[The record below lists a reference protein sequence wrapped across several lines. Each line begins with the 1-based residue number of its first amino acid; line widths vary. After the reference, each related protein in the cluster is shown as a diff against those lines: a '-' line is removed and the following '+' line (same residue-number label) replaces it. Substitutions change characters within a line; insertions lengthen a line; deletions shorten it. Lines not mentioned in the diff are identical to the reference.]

1 MTKPISLAL
10 GALVLTGS
18 VLTGSLLAGSGTAV
32 AAESGK
38 NWSAAVAENENG
50 HLLGNPEAEVKLVE
64 FMSYTCSH
72 CADFAR
78 SGDQAIKLAYVP
90 NGRVSF
96 EIRHLLR
103 DPIDLTA
110 ALLTHCGDPA
120 KFPANHAAILNAQED
135 WMAKARATT
144 QAQRSRWQFG
154 SNGARRQAMASDL
167 GFYAL
172 MERRGY
178 SRVALDRCLAD
189 EAKASALAETS
200 QADVATYN
208 LQGTPS
214 FVVDGELLE
223 GVFTWPALEKA
234 LGSRF

>member
-1 MTKPISLAL
+1 MTKRRVKLALAL
-10 GALVLTGS
+10 GALALTGS
-18 VLTGSLLAGSGTAV
+18 AAAVVAQTGQNWTTAV
-32 AAESGK
+32 VERD
-38 NWSAAVAENENG
+38 NG
-50 HLLGNPEAEVKLVE
+50 HLLGNPEAKVKLVE

-78 SGDQAIKLAYVP
+78 EGEPAIKLAYVP

-120 KFPANHAAILNAQED
+120 KFAANHSAILHAQDE
-135 WMAKARATT
+135 WMDRARATT

-154 SNGARRQAMASDL
+154 TNGARRQAMASDL
-167 GFYAL
+167 GFYTI

-189 EAKASALAETS
+189 EAKAAQLAESS
-200 QADVATYN
+200 QADVAAYK

>member
-1 MTKPISLAL
+1 MTKRRLSLALAL
-10 GALVLTGS
+10 GAVVLTGS
-18 VLTGSLLAGSGTAV
+18 GA
-32 AAESGK
+32 
-38 NWSAAVAENENG
+38 AAVAQSGQNWTMAVVEKDHG
-50 HLLGNPEAEVKLVE
+50 HLLGNPEAKVRLVE

-78 SGDQAIKLAYVP
+78 NGDQAIKLAYVP

-120 KFPANHAAILNAQED
+120 KFPENHSAILYAQDE

-154 SNGARRQAMASDL
+154 TNGARRQAMASDL
-167 GFYAL
+167 GFYTI

-189 EAKASALAETS
+189 EAKATALAESS
-200 QADVATYN
+200 QSDIATYK

>member
-1 MTKPISLAL
+1 MTKRSVKLALAL
-10 GALVLTGS
+10 GVTA
-18 VLTGSLLAGSGTAV
+18 LAGSAV
-32 AAESGK
+32 AVVAQPGQ
-38 NWSAAVAENENG
+38 NWTTTVVERDNG
-50 HLLGNPEAEVKLVE
+50 HLLGNPEAKVKLVE

-78 SGDQAIKLAYVP
+78 DGELAIKLAYVP

-120 KFPANHAAILNAQED
+120 KFAENHSAILHAQDE
-135 WMAKARATT
+135 WLAKARATT

-154 SNGARRQAMASDL
+154 TNGARRQAMASDL
-167 GFYAL
+167 GFYTL

-189 EAKASALAETS
+189 ETKAAALAQSS
-200 QADVATYN
+200 QADIAAYKLT
-208 LQGTPS
+208 GTPS
-214 FVVDGELLE
+214 FVVDGKLLD
-223 GVFTWPALEKA
+223 GVFTWSALEKA

>member
-1 MTKPISLAL
+1 MTRRSLSLALAL
-10 GALVLTGS
+10 GAVALTGS
-18 VLTGSLLAGSGTAV
+18 GAAVVAKTAQNWTTAV
-32 AAESGK
+32 
-38 NWSAAVAENENG
+38 VENDNG
-50 HLLGNPEAEVKLVE
+50 HLLGNPEAKTRLVE

-120 KFPANHAAILNAQED
+120 KFPENHSAILYAQDE

-154 SNGARRQAMASDL
+154 TNGARRQAMASDL
-167 GFYAL
+167 GFYTI

-189 EAKASALAETS
+189 EAKATALAESS
-200 QADVATYN
+200 QADIATYK

-223 GVFTWPALEKA
+223 GVFTWPGLERA

>member
-1 MTKPISLAL
+1 MTKRHIPIALAL
-10 GALVLTGS
+10 GAIALTGS
-18 VLTGSLLAGSGTAV
+18 G
-32 AAESGK
+32 
-38 NWSAAVAENENG
+38 AAVVAKPAQNWTQTVVEKDNG

-78 SGDQAIKLAYVP
+78 NGDPAIKLAYVP

-110 ALLTHCGDPA
+110 ALLTQCGDPA
-120 KFPANHAAILNAQED
+120 KFPDNHSAILYAQDE
-135 WMAKARATT
+135 WFAKAKAAT

-154 SNGARRQAMASDL
+154 SNGARRQAIASDL
-167 GFYAL
+167 GFYTI

-178 SRVALDRCLAD
+178 SRVALDRCLTD
-189 EAKASALAETS
+189 ETRATALAEAS
-200 QADVATYN
+200 QADVAAYN
-208 LQGTPS
+208 LTGTPS
-214 FVVDGELLE
+214 FVVDGELLA

>member
-1 MTKPISLAL
+1 MTKRSMSLALAL

-18 VLTGSLLAGSGTAV
+18 GAAAV
-32 AAESGK
+32 AQSAQ
-38 NWSAAVAENENG
+38 NWSTAVAENDNG
-50 HLLGNPEAEVKLVE
+50 HLLGNPEAEIKLVE

-78 SGDQAIKLAYVP
+78 NGDQAIKLAYVP

-103 DPIDLTA
+103 DPVDLTA

-120 KFPANHAAILNAQED
+120 KFPANHSAILYAQDE
-135 WMAKARATT
+135 WLAKAGAVT

-154 SNGARRQAMASDL
+154 THSARRQAIASDL
-167 GFYAL
+167 GFYTIL
-172 MERRGY
+172 ERRGY

-189 EAKASALAETS
+189 DAKAGALAETS
-200 QADVATYN
+200 QADVATYQ

-214 FVVDGELLE
+214 FVVDGKLLD

>member
-1 MTKPISLAL
+1 MSKRRITFALTL
-10 GALVLTGS
+10 GALV
-18 VLTGSLLAGSGTAV
+18 VAGSGAAV
-32 AAESGK
+32 VAQSAQ
-38 NWSAAVAENENG
+38 NWTTAVAENDNG
-50 HLLGNPEAEVKLVE
+50 HLLGNPEAEIKLIE

-78 SGDQAIKLAYVP
+78 KGDQAIKLAYVP

-110 ALLTHCGDPA
+110 ALMTHCGDPA
-120 KFPANHAAILNAQED
+120 KFPANHSAILYAQDQWLE
-135 WMAKARATT
+135 KARTTT

-154 SNGARRQAMASDL
+154 SNASRRQAIASDL
-167 GFYAL
+167 GFYDI

-178 SRVALDRCLAD
+178 SRVALDRCLGD
-189 EAKASALAETS
+189 ETQATALAEAS
-200 QADVATYN
+200 QADIATYK
-208 LQGTPS
+208 LTGTPS
-214 FVVDGELLE
+214 FVVDDELLD